1 LATGTPSLVGNSLA
15 EHELPEG
22 LTRKLIELVRG
33 VEFDTLPE
41 TMQRRVKHSLTDT
54 LGVAALGSA
63 AGPVQT
69 LRSVVLD
76 PTAGGKATVF
86 GPTSTQAHPLAAAMV
101 NALAGHI
108 RDFDDAGGGGHVSA
122 IIVPV
127 TLALAEARD
136 GSGAD
141 VLSGLVSGY
150 ETAFRISRLLTNSHY
165 YLGFHSSGTSGTFGA
180 TAAACRML
188 DLTPEAW
195 SCAFGI
201 AGSLANG
208 LLANFGSMTKPLHSA
223 NAARAGILAASLAQG
238 GYTGTTEILEDA
250 SGFVATHTTR
260 SDPAAALAPL
270 GSPWALEGM
279 MYKFN
284 AACSGTHS
292 GADGIRRLMREHALS
307 PNDVAHV
314 ILRVP
319 RIQTEVANIP
329 RPTTVEQAKFS
340 IRFVAASALLG
351 RNTAEGFPTDD
362 NEVVDPAVQAAIEM
376 IDVLPIPGVNHG
388 GAAEIELKLRS
399 GYVLRTDTNSM
410 VPFDDLDA
418 EWEAVTEKFRRTAA
432 TLWSTTAIED
442 AAQRLARFENEPSAR
457 AFLADLT
464 GA

>member
-1 LATGTPSLVGNSLA
+1 
-15 EHELPEG
+15 LPEG
-22 LTRKLIELVRG
+22 LTRELIELVRD
-33 VEFDTLPE
+33 VEFESLPQSV
-41 TMQRRVKHSLTDT
+41 QRRVKHSLTDT
-54 LGVAALGSA
+54 LGVAALGSVA
-63 AGPVQT
+63 APVQT
-69 LRSVVLD
+69 LRGVVLD
-76 PTAGGKATVF
+76 PSAGGRATVF
-86 GPTSTQAHPLAAAMV
+86 GPAPTRAHPIAAAMV
-101 NALAGHI
+101 NGLAGHV

-127 TLALAEARD
+127 TLALAEAHG

-141 VLSGLVSGY
+141 VLAGMVSGY
-150 ETAFRISRLLTNSHY
+150 ETAFRISRLLTNHHY

-188 DLTPEAW
+188 GLTPDEW

-208 LLANFGSMTKPLHSA
+208 LLANFGSMTKALHSA
-223 NAARAGILAASLAQG
+223 NAARAGIFAASLAQG
-238 GYTGTTEILEDA
+238 GYTGTTEILEHTA
-250 SGFVATHTTR
+250 GFVRTHTTR

-307 PNDVAHV
+307 AGDVARV
-314 ILRVP
+314 TLRVP
-319 RIQTEVANIP
+319 RIQTEVANIQ
-329 RPTTVEQAKFS
+329 RPVTVEQAKFS
-340 IRFVAASALLG
+340 IRFVAAAALLG
-351 RNTAEGFPTDD
+351 RNTAESFPTDD
-362 NEVVDPAVQAAIEM
+362 AEIVDPAVQAAIEL
-376 IDVLPIPGVNHG
+376 IEVLPIPGVNHG
-388 GAAEIELKLRS
+388 GAAEIELHLHRGAVLRS
-399 GYVLRTDTNSM
+399 STNSM

-432 TLWSTTAIED
+432 TLWSDTAIGD
-442 AAQRLARFENEPSAR
+442 AVERLARFENEPSAS